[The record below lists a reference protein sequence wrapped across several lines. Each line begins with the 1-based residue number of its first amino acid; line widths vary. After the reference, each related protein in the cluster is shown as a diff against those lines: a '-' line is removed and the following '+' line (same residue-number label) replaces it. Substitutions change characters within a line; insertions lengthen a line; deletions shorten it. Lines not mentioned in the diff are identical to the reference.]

1 MNAVKPSLRSLAEQ
15 FNALGLPTTETPTGL
30 LVQHGK
36 ELVPIHLSK
45 RDLNVLH
52 GQFIEDGHPNDEFA
66 IDALIAELIELVA
79 TCPPRAT
86 SPFNGV
92 EVDGN
97 SSGMAI
103 GEPQSTGQAKVP
115 AGRRKERKTS
125 SPDAFMNS

>member
-79 TCPPRAT
+79 TCPP
-86 SPFNGV
+86 
-92 EVDGN
+92 
-97 SSGMAI
+97 SGHIAVQRRRGRWEFQRHGDWRTPEHWPSEGASWSAQ
-103 GEPQSTGQAKVP
+103 GEEDQ
-115 AGRRKERKTS
+115 
-125 SPDAFMNS
+125 